1 MSKKANP
8 TTIGLFIVAGLALG
22 VVGLLLFS
30 SSRLFTKTMQC
41 IVYFDSSLNG
51 LHEGAPVKFRG
62 VTIGQV
68 MRVMIRYNQA
78 TNDMSMPVIIELRDD
93 LIRARWSGESAL
105 RNVDDLQRV
114 IDAGLRASLETESL
128 LTGVLFVSLEMVID
142 STPPVFRQLT
152 PEHLEIPSRPTDIQ
166 QLLHNLARLDIAGLI
181 ERLNSLIG
189 RVETS
194 LSGLKLGEISDGV
207 AGLVHSLDRVVSA
220 PALTNSLASLQ
231 VTLEQYRLLAEK
243 LHSRVDPLA
252 DSVTNTLAEVGS
264 ALTQVRSGV
273 QNLRDLL
280 APDSS
285 LRNELTIALE
295 QLAAAGQSI
304 SGLAE
309 YLERHPNALI
319 TGRGT
324 TTK

>member
-22 VVGLLLFS
+22 IVGLLLFS
-30 SSRLFTKTMQC
+30 SSRLFTQTMRC

-51 LHEGAPVKFRG
+51 LNEGAPVKFRG
-62 VTIGQV
+62 VTVGQV
-68 MRVMIRYNQA
+68 VRVMIRYNQA

-93 LIRARWSGESAL
+93 LIRARWSGESTL

-114 IDAGLRASLETESL
+114 IETGLRASLETESL
-128 LTGVLFVSLEMVID
+128 VTGVLFVSLEVIKG
-142 STPPVFRQLT
+142 SPPPVFRQLT
-152 PEHLEIPSRPTDIQ
+152 PRYPEIPSHPTDIQ
-166 QLLHNLARLDIAGLI
+166 QLLRNLARLDIAGLT
-181 ERLNSLIG
+181 ERLNSLIT
-189 RVETS
+189 RIETS
-194 LSGLKLGEISDGV
+194 LGGLKLDEISDGV
-207 AGLVHSLDRVVSA
+207 TGLIRSLDRVVSA
-220 PALTNSLASLQ
+220 PGLTNSLASLQ

-252 DSVTNTLAEVGS
+252 DSVTNTLAEAGS

-285 LRNELTIALE
+285 LRHELTLALE
-295 QLAAAGQSI
+295 QLAAAAQSI

>member
-22 VVGLLLFS
+22 IVGLLLFS
-30 SSRLFTKTMQC
+30 SSRLFTSTLRC

-51 LHEGAPVKFRG
+51 LNEGAPVKFRG
-62 VTIGQV
+62 VTIGEV
-68 MRVMIRYNQA
+68 DRVMIRYNQA

-114 IDAGLRASLETESL
+114 IEAGLRASLETESL
-128 LTGVLFVSLEMVID
+128 VTGVLFVSLEMVMD
-142 STPPVFRQLT
+142 STPPLFRQLT
-152 PEHLEIPSRPTDIQ
+152 PKYPEIPSRPTDIQ
-166 QLLHNLARLDIAGLI
+166 QLLHNLARLDIAGLT
-181 ERLNSLIG
+181 ERLNSLIT

-194 LSGLKLGEISDGV
+194 LSGLKLDEISDGV
-207 AGLVHSLDRVVSA
+207 TGLVHSLDRVVTA

-252 DSVTNTLAEVGS
+252 DSVTNTLAEAGS

-295 QLAAAGQSI
+295 QLAAAARSI

>member
-22 VVGLLLFS
+22 IVGLLLFG
-30 SSRLFTKTMQC
+30 SSRLFTKTMRC

-51 LHEGAPVKFRG
+51 LNEGAPVKFRG
-62 VTIGQV
+62 VTIGEV
-68 MRVMIRYNQA
+68 DRVMIRYNQA

-93 LIRARWSGESAL
+93 LIRARWDGEITF
-105 RNVDDLQRV
+105 RNVEDLQRV
-114 IDAGLRASLETESL
+114 IETGLRASLETESL
-128 LTGVLFVSLEMVID
+128 VTGVLFVSLEVIKG
-142 STPPVFRQLT
+142 SPPPVFRQLT
-152 PEHLEIPSRPTDIQ
+152 PKYPEIPSRPTDIQ
-166 QLLHNLARLDIAGLI
+166 QLMRNLARLDIAGLT
-181 ERLNSLIG
+181 ERLNSLIT
-189 RVETS
+189 RIETS
-194 LSGLKLGEISDGV
+194 VGGLKLDEISDGV
-207 AGLVHSLDRVVSA
+207 TDLVRSLDRVASA

-231 VTLEQYRLLAEK
+231 ATLEQYRLLAEK

-252 DSVTNTLAEVGS
+252 DSVTNTLAEAGS

-285 LRNELTIALE
+285 LRHELTLALE
-295 QLAAAGQSI
+295 QLAAAAQSV
-304 SGLAE
+304 SGLTE

-319 TGRGT
+319 TGRGN

>member
-22 VVGLLLFS
+22 IVGLLLFS
-30 SSRLFTKTMQC
+30 SSRLFASTMRC

-51 LHEGAPVKFRG
+51 LNEGAPVKFRG

-68 MRVMIRYNQA
+68 VRVMIRYNQA

-114 IDAGLRASLETESL
+114 IEAGLRASLETESL
-128 LTGVLFVSLEMVID
+128 VTGVLFVSLEMVMD
-142 STPPVFRQLT
+142 STPPLFRQLT
-152 PEHLEIPSRPTDIQ
+152 PKYPEIPSRPTDIQ
-166 QLLHNLARLDIAGLI
+166 QLLHNLARLDIAGST
-181 ERLNSLIG
+181 ERLNSLIT

-194 LSGLKLGEISDGV
+194 LSGLKLDEISDGV
-207 AGLVHSLDRVVSA
+207 TGLVHSLDRVVTA

-252 DSVTNTLAEVGS
+252 DSVTDTLAEAGS

-295 QLAAAGQSI
+295 QLAAAAQSI
-304 SGLAE
+304 AGLAE
-309 YLERHPNALI
+309 QLERHPNALI